1 MMVLIVFREI
11 WNGPSALNRWCDSNP
26 NFVKSDVCETQV
38 TTNRIFKV
46 CKLSMMANLGEI
58 GAWGV
63 FQKRPSLVI
72 HQSLVVILPVLVN

>member
-1 MMVLIVFREI
+1 MVLIGFREI

-58 GAWGV
+58 GAWPL
-63 FQKRPSLVI
+63 FHKSQSLNI
-72 HQSLVVILPVLVN
+72 HQALVNSEYAK